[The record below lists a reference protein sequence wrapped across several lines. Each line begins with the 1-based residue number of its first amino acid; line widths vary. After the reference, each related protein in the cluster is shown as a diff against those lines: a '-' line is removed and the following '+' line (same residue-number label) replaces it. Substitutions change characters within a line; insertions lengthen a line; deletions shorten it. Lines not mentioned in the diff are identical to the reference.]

1 MITASFAALLL
12 STGATSERPEEVAV
26 DMPTRTDGAADS
38 ILGGAEYTKLPETWE
53 LVYDI
58 AMKPYID
65 DYKRCL
71 GYGNLMFN
79 GTANV
84 ERQHRARLSSCADLR
99 AEAIALSNAAL
110 SRRGRTGEMPP
121 ADVEKA
127 FDTLGYIHIQRGRNL
142 DQQFQLHVRAMEERQ
157 RRYAEQVAARDGA
170 LQAEQYQ
177 SLDIPNAQN

>member
-1 MITASFAALLL
+1 MITASVAALLL
-12 STGATSERPEEVAV
+12 TTGATSDRQEEVAIS
-26 DMPTRTDGAADS
+26 MSTRADS
-38 ILGGAEYTKLPETWE
+38 ADSVLGGAEYTKLPETWE

-84 ERQHRARLSSCADLR
+84 ERQHRARLTSCADVR
-99 AEAIALSNAAL
+99 VEAIALSNVAL
-110 SRRGRTGEMPP
+110 SRRGRTEKMPH

-157 RRYAEQVAARDGA
+157 RRYAEQIAARDSA
-170 LQAEQYQ
+170 LQAEQSQ
-177 SLDIPNAQN
+177 SVDIPNAQN